1 MPNDADRPTNGGEL
15 QPLPDDSGEF
25 VLYQAEDGQT
35 QIDVRMAHETVW
47 LSQRGMAALFQ
58 TTVPNVNQHLT
69 AIYDEGEL
77 QRTAT
82 IKRYLI
88 VQTEGRRQVSR
99 EVDHYNLDAILSVGY
114 RVRSHRGTQ
123 FRIWATGRLREYLIK
138 GFAMDDRR
146 LKQAGG
152 DNYFEELLARIRD
165 IRSSERVFWR
175 KVLDIY
181 ATSIDYDPA
190 DDTSQLFFQTVQNK
204 MHWAAHGHTAAE
216 IIHRR
221 ADAAQLHMGL
231 TSWAGDKPRKTDV
244 SIAKN
249 YLSADEIDALN
260 RIDERVRFNKGLYAW
275 IGFRSIGIPYAVE
288 QRQDGGGSR
297 WNARRLWRFA
307 IDGVASFSTM
317 PLRIWSYL
325 GLAISLF
332 AFVYAL
338 VFLIKTLVV
347 GTDVPGFPSL
357 IISIMLLSGVQ
368 LMSLGVMGEY
378 LGRMYEEVKARPLF
392 IVAEEVGLE
401 PTAGTRHVASPR
413 PRGGDP
419 APAAAGDVG
428 SPAAVDAARLAD
440 RSGSA
445 RSGT

>member
-231 TSWAGDKPRKTDV
+231 TSWAGDKPRK
-244 SIAKN
+244 
-249 YLSADEIDALN
+249 
-260 RIDERVRFNKGLYAW
+260 
-275 IGFRSIGIPYAVE
+275 
-288 QRQDGGGSR
+288 
-297 WNARRLWRFA
+297 
-307 IDGVASFSTM
+307 FSC
-317 PLRIWSYL
+317 
-325 GLAISLF
+325 LF
-332 AFVYAL
+332 F
-338 VFLIKTLVV
+338 
-347 GTDVPGFPSL
+347 
-357 IISIMLLSGVQ
+357 
-368 LMSLGVMGEY
+368 
-378 LGRMYEEVKARPLF
+378 
-392 IVAEEVGLE
+392 
-401 PTAGTRHVASPR
+401 
-413 PRGGDP
+413 
-419 APAAAGDVG
+419 
-428 SPAAVDAARLAD
+428 
-440 RSGSA
+440 GSA
-445 RSGT
+445 PR